1 MKVNQRVIAQ
11 YVTLGA
17 NIAEPFFNHNGKFD
31 IGQFE
36 LCEPGMNPK
45 FISSTS
51 DGWNSSNKWRI
62 RKQS

>member
-1 MKVNQRVIAQ
+1 
-11 YVTLGA
+11 
-17 NIAEPFFNHNGKFD
+17 
-31 IGQFE
+31 